1 MSNLVKR
8 FCSAA
13 VLILFLVVLSYSET
27 AISFKTTTLG
37 LLSIIILWEY
47 SRLFKSRFCQVFF
60 PILFVGILLI
70 ISMPFATG
78 YLETISSY
86 YFGFL
91 CLLWLLVTFK
101 VLTYR
106 NKNINDFLI
115 SIFGY
120 FFLLSFFASL
130 FYMTINPGIFIFT
143 IIVVSI
149 ADSSAFFVGRMMG
162 KTPLLPNVSPGK
174 TIEGFV
180 GGILIAS
187 LFSSLIALFY
197 NLQDRILEFLI
208 LGFLIGLV
216 SVLGDIFFSLLKR
229 NKGIKDS
236 SKLIPGHGGFIDLL
250 DGTIAAL
257 PLLTFLSFRINE
269 LGSTLALIG
278 F

>member
-1 MSNLVKR
+1 MGALV
-8 FCSAA
+8 FAMD
-13 VLILFLVVLSYSET
+13 
-27 AISFKTTTLG
+27 
-37 LLSIIILWEY
+37 
-47 SRLFKSRFCQVFF
+47 KSRFCQVFF

-143 IIVVSI
+143 IIN
-149 ADSSAFFVGRMMG
+149 FF
-162 KTPLLPNVSPGK
+162 T
-174 TIEGFV
+174 
-180 GGILIAS
+180 S
-187 LFSSLIALFY
+187 LFF
-197 NLQDRILEFLI
+197 
-208 LGFLIGLV
+208 
-216 SVLGDIFFSLLKR
+216 IFIFCF
-229 NKGIKDS
+229 N
-236 SKLIPGHGGFIDLL
+236 
-250 DGTIAAL
+250 
-257 PLLTFLSFRINE
+257 
-269 LGSTLALIG
+269 
-278 F
+278 

>member
-13 VLILFLVVLSYSET
+13 VLILFLLVLSSSET
-27 AISFKTTTLG
+27 AISFKSSTLG
-37 LLSIIILWEY
+37 LISIIILGEY

-78 YLETISSY
+78 YLEIISSY

-91 CLLWLLVTFK
+91 CLLWLLVSFK

-106 NKNINDFLI
+106 NENINDFLI

-174 TIEGFV
+174 TIEGFI

-216 SVLGDIFFSLLKR
+216 SVIGDIFFSLLKR

>member
-27 AISFKTTTLG
+27 AISFKTSTLG

-236 SKLIPGHGGFIDLL
+236 SKLIPGHGGFIDL
-250 DGTIAAL
+250 
-257 PLLTFLSFRINE
+257 
-269 LGSTLALIG
+269 
-278 F
+278 